1 MQFSIITAA
10 IFSAL
15 AAAEN
20 IVTFESKDSTS
31 RQIVFTPTD
40 GYEAVES
47 VTVSGGGSVDVTIP
61 KGWIGNWFSISEGA
75 SNTNGMLGEV
85 AFQGWNGLTYFDVSA
100 IVNSTDFD
108 GVKEMWPASAQAPSS
123 GCKTFPCDNAYYLP
137 DDIQTKTTSETHL
150 VCTLGSNGSYKRF
163 VDQDVF
169 PHDYVTGKHRI

>member
-1 MQFSIITAA
+1 MQFSIVAA
-10 IFSAL
+10 TIFSAL

-31 RQIVFTPTD
+31 RQIIFTPTV
-40 GYEAVES
+40 GYASVDS
-47 VTVSGGGSVDVTIP
+47 VTVAGSASVDVTIP
-61 KGWIGNWFSISEGA
+61 EGWLGNWFSVSDGA

-108 GVKEMWPASAQAPSS
+108 GVKEMWPASSKSPTS

-137 DDIQTKTTSETHL
+137 DDVQTKVTSETHL
-150 VCTLGSNGSYKRF
+150 ICTLGSNGSYKRF
-163 VDQDVF
+163 VD
-169 PHDYVTGKHRI
+169 HDQLPRKFVTSKRI